1 MVFVYI
7 LVNIKTYTIMTKK
20 NLNELILAFAIV
32 GGFCFIVGIA
42 NPWLLIGSLLF
53 GGAAAVAKL
62 FEPTLE

>member
-1 MVFVYI
+1 MVFVHI

-20 NLNELILAFAIV
+20 KLDELILAFALV
-32 GGFCFIVGIA
+32 GGWCFIVGIA
-42 NPWLLIGSLLF
+42 NPWFLIGSFLF